1 MSGDGKSVRTLF
13 RAKLDWSWGPDA
25 GPRLISSGL
34 PADHDHLMRPHPQA
48 ATTRR
53 SMRALAARISR
64 KMRVIG
70 LRFVRN
76 GQSESL
82 ITDHAEPLS
91 RSSTTLSLGEKD
103 PMEVDS
109 LGRPLAGRTTRGQVS
124 LPREEGGGLCRWR
137 RFDVSFPPLLACGR
151 AVVDWQ
157 REPCSQASPLVSSGL
172 DNPFR
177 IGLAR
182 GR

>member
-13 RAKLDWSWGPDA
+13 RAKLDWSWRPDA

-82 ITDHAEPLS
+82 VTDHAEPPS

-124 LPREEGGGLCRWR
+124 LPREEGGLFAGGAASMF
-137 RFDVSFPPLLACGR
+137 RFPRYLPVVEQWVIGNGSR
-151 AVVDWQ
+151 ARKHRPW
-157 REPCSQASPLVSSGL
+157 SPA
-172 DNPFR
+172 D
-177 IGLAR
+177 
-182 GR
+182 